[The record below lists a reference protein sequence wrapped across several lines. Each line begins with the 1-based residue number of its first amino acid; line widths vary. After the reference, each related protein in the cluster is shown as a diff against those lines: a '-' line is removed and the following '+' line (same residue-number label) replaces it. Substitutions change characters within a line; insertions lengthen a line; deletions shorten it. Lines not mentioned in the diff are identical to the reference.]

1 MHNLQPHGGWR
12 TSHNAGE
19 LTMQPGAN
27 SQHLYCMKI
36 KQRYRIWCMDR
47 NKLRLFWYSQ
57 TILPQSKQTYT
68 WFHCHCLR
76 FMFQACLITHTTSIA
91 RIDHDSLV
99 MLVVHQS
106 NVWCAVHTTKTIGGG
121 NKTTC
126 GSTGHG
132 SKKNNIFPK
141 RNKTPS
147 VLSLHAESNTY
158 LMCLLFRWAYAARGF
173 GIALVTTGANN

>member
-1 MHNLQPHGGWR
+1 
-12 TSHNAGE
+12 
-19 LTMQPGAN
+19 
-27 SQHLYCMKI
+27 
-36 KQRYRIWCMDR
+36 
-47 NKLRLFWYSQ
+47 
-57 TILPQSKQTYT
+57 
-68 WFHCHCLR
+68 LR

-132 SKKNNIFPK
+132 SKKITYSQKETK
-141 RNKTPS
+141 R
-147 VLSLHAESNTY
+147 
-158 LMCLLFRWAYAARGF
+158 LLFLACTQNPTH
-173 GIALVTTGANN
+173 I